1 MRIHDIDTIRTADR
15 VRARATV
22 TWESASRSAAEV
34 FIETTREQA
43 EGFAAR
49 PGAFLTGCL
58 IPAMHF
64 GEKRVAV
71 EGNVCPVLLEN
82 LASVMAL
89 MRHWSDGAMQPLSIE
104 PEGLCHR
111 PSPNRASGQP
121 PRTGMVYSGGIDS
134 IATLRSNMLRYP
146 ANHPGR
152 IRECFFIHGFD
163 IGGVVARGMK
173 YPVFERG
180 LSAMKA
186 VTDAAGT
193 IPVPVY
199 TNLRHLCDER
209 DLWLNHFFGAVLA
222 AAGHAFSGRISRF
235 VIAAS
240 YDIDNL
246 VPCGSH
252 PMLDPWYSSLDLLVE
267 HKDAHLRRIDK
278 LKIASKWDPAFQ
290 NLRVCLANTKDR
302 LNCGTCEKCV
312 RTMTGLLAIDALHR
326 TRAFVEDD
334 VTPEMFSGFRIT
346 IRHREPFYE
355 ELLPF
360 LEERGRLDLAD
371 VIRHKLAE
379 KA

>member
-1 MRIHDIDTIRTADR
+1 MRIHDIDTIQTADR

-22 TWESASRSAAEV
+22 TWENALRPAAEV
-34 FIETTREQA
+34 FIETAREQA

-58 IPAMHF
+58 IPAMHL
-64 GEKRVAV
+64 GEKRIAV
-71 EGNVCPVLLEN
+71 EGKVCPVLLEN
-82 LASVMAL
+82 LSPVMAL
-89 MRHWSDGAMQPLSIE
+89 MRNWSGGAMQPLSLE
-104 PEGLCHR
+104 PEGLATAAAPDR
-111 PSPNRASGQP
+111 ISMNT

-146 ANHPGR
+146 ADHPGR

-180 LSAMKA
+180 LLAMKT
-186 VTDAAGT
+186 VTEAADT

-199 TNLRHLCDER
+199 TNIRHLCDER

-222 AAGHAFSGRISRF
+222 AVGHAFSGRIDRF
-235 VIAAS
+235 VIASS
-240 YDIDNL
+240 YDLDNL

-252 PMLDPWYSSLDLLVE
+252 PMLDPWYSGLDLLVE
-267 HKDAHLRRIDK
+267 HKDVHLRRIDK
-278 LKIASKWDPAFQ
+278 LKITSEWEPAFQ
-290 NLRVCLANTKDR
+290 NLRVCLANVKDR
-302 LNCGTCEKCV
+302 LNCGACEKCV
-312 RTMTGLLAIDALHR
+312 RTMTGLVAIGALHR

-334 VTPEMFSGFRIT
+334 VRPEMFSGFRIT

-371 VIRHKLAE
+371 AIRQKLAE
-379 KA
+379 